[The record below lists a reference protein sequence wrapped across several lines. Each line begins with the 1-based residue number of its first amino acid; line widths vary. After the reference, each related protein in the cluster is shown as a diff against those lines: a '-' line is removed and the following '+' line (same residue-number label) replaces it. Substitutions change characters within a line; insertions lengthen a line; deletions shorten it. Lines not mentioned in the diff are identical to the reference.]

1 MQIEKLAIPTNNPLY
16 YTKEFMDVLESF
28 MNYFRNSTTTN
39 THIVDQTRTLVYE
52 ADLYGYLNEKSIPPH
67 LHWVIMRA
75 SGMSSPH
82 EFNERVTSLVVPSIE
97 KLEQIRISFGVF
109 RKRKVA

>member
-1 MQIEKLAIPTNNPLY
+1 MLIETLGIKSDNAVY
-16 YTKEFMDVLESF
+16 YSKEFMDVLESF
-28 MNYFRNSTTTN
+28 MNYFRKSTTSN

-52 ADLYGYLNEKSIPPH
+52 GDLYGYLNEKGIEPY

-75 SGMSSPH
+75 SGLSSPH
-82 EFNERVTSLVVPSIE
+82 EFNQQVITLIVPSIE

-109 RKRKVA
+109 RKRKA